1 MNAEMSLRDACVAQL
16 RKDRQADGA
25 STTLADANQS
35 IAAARHETPRTEQSL
50 YRSRIVYDRQDRCYR
65 WSWVLR

>member
-1 MNAEMSLRDACVAQL
+1 MNASLREACVVQL

-25 STTLADANQS
+25 STTLADANDC
-35 IAAARHETPRTEQSL
+35 IAVSRNETPQAERSL